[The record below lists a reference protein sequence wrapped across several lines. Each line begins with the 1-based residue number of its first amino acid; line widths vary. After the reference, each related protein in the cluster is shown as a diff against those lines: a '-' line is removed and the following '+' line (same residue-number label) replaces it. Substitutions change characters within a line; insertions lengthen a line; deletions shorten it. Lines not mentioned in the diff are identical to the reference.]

1 MKLVSV
7 ISGAVLAASLAG
19 AAAADQVY
27 ASDPQSVVN
36 FFFDQSVPAQLTVDS
51 YGDPMVEYR
60 YNGEEYVL
68 FFYDCDANTN
78 CQALQFW
85 TGHHTDGSVGLD
97 TINSWNADSRYV
109 FAYIDD
115 ENDTQVELDI
125 YTGYGGISG
134 EDFSWYFNHWID
146 SVAAF
151 ESLIGW

>member
-1 MKLVSV
+1 MKKISV
-7 ISGAVLAASLAG
+7 LTGAVLAASLG
-19 AAAADQVY
+19 SAAVADQVY

-36 FFFDQSVPAQLTVDS
+36 FFFNQSVPAQLTTDS

-85 TGHHTDGSVGLD
+85 TGHRTEGRISLD
-97 TINSWNADSRYV
+97 TVNGWNADSRYV
-109 FAYIDD
+109 FAYLDD
-115 ENDTQVELDI
+115 EGDTQMELDI
-125 YTGYGGISG
+125 YTGIGGISG
-134 EDFSWYFNHWID
+134 DDFSWYFNHFID
-146 SVAAF
+146 SVAEY